1 MPQAFAFTAP
11 SFKTLDTSS
20 GLENLLPGPN
30 KPDSCTLSAAYNVR
44 FTKNG
49 GARNRMG
56 FTQMADVGTSAKVD
70 DCVTMSTYGVTF
82 WKSGTKIFQ
91 ATKDNIDGGT
101 TYDIGLTRT
110 ATEKDF
116 LFVHEKSV
124 FATNPTDTFT
134 RIAVSKLTAVNSGA
148 GTFSLTTGDGDFF
161 ASGTVYIRGIAVTGG
176 TLSTDSYTG
185 CTGLTGAMAI
195 GDIVTQTSTPSGA
208 PKGYCMGEL
217 EGSALL
223 GFGSTVQVSLPSTDQ
238 EPELFWDFNL
248 TNGATAKRLSS
259 NVRCIKTGLGVAM
272 IGMTDG
278 IDVAT
283 GFEPLSGALLTL
295 PLSRVHKVPNN
306 RCIVEMDREFA
317 ILTSDG
323 RILIALNGLNGFE
336 LVDDPNNPRNNFD
349 YPIQGHIQQN
359 KDQSDNSLN
368 FLHYNPV
375 TRTLKATILMR
386 DGLTQDI
393 ICQRDIGAWSIDDSK
408 NFRCRTMID
417 GAEYGGDD
425 TDDKIHR
432 DEYGTTD
439 NGTSIVSRITTGRLR
454 LGRKGVTGDYLN
466 LTYGGVLL
474 ENGIF
479 KQRIIHNDVIEE
491 EEIMAENMVEDG
503 QMSLSSGVSLGE
515 GELGPETLGGEGDAT
530 EVYSFNYPYEMMLDA
545 EYVQLEWEI
554 SDEGTQFELRYF
566 DLSGEHE
573 AELLTNPA

>member
-1 MPQAFAFTAP
+1 MPQGFSFTAP
-11 SFKTLDTSS
+11 SFRTLDTSS
-20 GLENLLPGPN
+20 GLENLFPGPN
-30 KPDSCTLSAAYNVR
+30 SPRSCTLSAAYNVR
-44 FTKNG
+44 FTKDG
-49 GARNRMG
+49 GARNRPG
-56 FTQMADVGTSAKVD
+56 FTEMADVGTSAKVD
-70 DCVTMSTYGVTF
+70 DCATMSIYGVSF

-91 ATKDNIDGGT
+91 ATKDNIDGGIS
-101 TYDIGLTRT
+101 YDVGLTRT
-110 ATEKDF
+110 ATEKDY

-124 FATNPTDTFT
+124 FATNPTDSFT
-134 RIAVSKLTAVNSGA
+134 RIAVSKITAINSGTGA
-148 GTFSLTTGDGDFF
+148 FSLTTGDGDFF
-161 ASGTVYIRGIAVTGG
+161 ASGTVYIRGVQVTGG
-176 TLSTDSYTG
+176 TLSGDDFSG
-185 CTGLTGAMAI
+185 CTGLTGSMAV
-195 GDIVTQTSTPSGA
+195 GDIVTQTSSPSGA

-217 EGSALL
+217 EGSALV
-223 GFGSTVQVSLPSTDQ
+223 GIGSTVQVSLPSTDQ

-248 TNGATAKRLSS
+248 SNGATAKRLSS

-272 IGMTDG
+272 IGLSDG

-283 GFEPLSGALLTL
+283 GFTAFGALLTN

-306 RCIVEMDREFA
+306 RCITEMDREFA

-323 RILIALNGLNGFE
+323 RILVAMNGQNGFE
-336 LVDDPNNPRNNFD
+336 IVDDPNNPRNNFD
-349 YPIQGHIQQN
+349 YFIQGYIQQN
-359 KDQSDNSLN
+359 KDQTDNSLN
-368 FLHYNPV
+368 SIFYNPV
-375 TRTLKATILMR
+375 TKTLKATILMK

-417 GAEYGGDD
+417 GSEYGGDD

-439 NGTSIVSRITTGRLR
+439 NGTPIISRITTGRLR
-454 LGRKGVTGDYLN
+454 LGRKGVTGDFLN
-466 LTYGGVLL
+466 LVYGGTLS
-474 ENGIF
+474 ENGVF
-479 KQRIIHNDVIEE
+479 KQRIIHNDAIEE
-491 EEIMAENMVEDG
+491 EEIMGEDMVEDG

-515 GELGPETLGGEGDAT
+515 GDMGAETAGGDPDAT
-530 EVYSFNYPYEMMLDA
+530 EVYTFNYPYEMMVDA